1 MRVSY
6 LGGVHHLWFIPYIL
20 ICYLFTP
27 LLFDLKV
34 YIKSKAKNLISL
46 VKYIL
51 LIMLIECVYS
61 IAFKS
66 YFNSAWINSYIFGF
80 FLPDIINY
88 IEKNRQKSYII
99 ISIIIGIVLNIIKK
113 YIRYDFQ
120 PTLEN
125 GSLNWLFCQYYI
137 NYSRVFFA
145 ISLFVSFKYFGN
157 IILQYILNNNK
168 MRLKSCIT
176 KILDFS
182 DEYSFDVY
190 ICHMIY
196 IKGPLSL
203 LNITSIYIVN
213 ILIMLLVTIISS
225 IILRD
230 ISDIVKN
237 LFDYFRNDLRN
248 A

>member
-1 MRVSY
+1 
-6 LGGVHHLWFIPYIL
+6 
-20 ICYLFTP
+20 
-27 LLFDLKV
+27 
-34 YIKSKAKNLISL
+34 
-46 VKYIL
+46 
-51 LIMLIECVYS
+51 
-61 IAFKS
+61 
-66 YFNSAWINSYIFGF
+66 
-80 FLPDIINY
+80 
-88 IEKNRQKSYII
+88 
-99 ISIIIGIVLNIIKK
+99 
-113 YIRYDFQ
+113 
-120 PTLEN
+120 
-125 GSLNWLFCQYYI
+125 
-137 NYSRVFFA
+137 
-145 ISLFVSFKYFGN
+145 
-157 IILQYILNNNK
+157 